1 MLENV
6 GIKNALLSLKM
17 MVNDGIK
24 KEQSIKL
31 LLVIVKKTALLC
43 TPHNIILAHDFIY
56 PKEDS

>member
-1 MLENV
+1 
-6 GIKNALLSLKM
+6 

>member
-24 KEQSIKL
+24 KEQYIKL
-31 LLVIVKKTALLC
+31 LFVIVEKNGSTLH
-43 TPHNIILAHDFIY
+43 TPQHYF
-56 PKEDS
+56 ST

>member
-17 MVNDGIK
+17 MVSK

-31 LLVIVKKTALLC
+31 LLVIVEKNGSTLH
-43 TPHNIILAHDFIY
+43 TPQHYF
-56 PKEDS
+56 ST